1 LEKLTPREAEVLSL
15 YLREGD
21 LTKVAET
28 LGVSINTVKTQRAA
42 IMRKLAA
49 KNAVELTL
57 SAVRRGL
64 VDLNP
69 KERSNEET

>member
-42 IMRKLAA
+42 IMRKLAV
-49 KNAVELTL
+49 KNAVKLTL
-57 SAVRRGL
+57 SAIRRGL
-64 VDLNP
+64 VDLNSG
-69 KERSNEET
+69 KDE

>member
-1 LEKLTPREAEVLSL
+1 MEKLTPREAEVLSL

-42 IMRKLAA
+42 IMRKLAV
-49 KNAVELTL
+49 KNAVKLTL
-57 SAVRRGL
+57 SAIRRGL
-64 VDLNP
+64 VDLNSG
-69 KERSNEET
+69 KDE

>member
-1 LEKLTPREAEVLSL
+1 MEKLTPRETEVLSL

-21 LTKVAET
+21 LTKVAAT
-28 LGVSINTVKTQRAA
+28 LGVSINTVKSQRAA
-42 IMRKLAA
+42 IMRKLAV

-64 VDLNP
+64 VDLGATKGKD
-69 KERSNEET
+69 KE

>member
-1 LEKLTPREAEVLSL
+1 LEKLTPRETEVLSL

-21 LTKVAET
+21 LTKVAAT
-28 LGVSINTVKTQRAA
+28 LGVSINTVKSQRAA
-42 IMRKLAA
+42 IMRKLAV

-64 VDLNP
+64 VDLGATKGKD
-69 KERSNEET
+69 KE

>member
-1 LEKLTPREAEVLSL
+1 MERLTPRELEVLSL
-15 YLREGD
+15 YLREGN
-21 LTKVAET
+21 LTKVAEV

-42 IMRKLAA
+42 IMRKLAV

-69 KERSNEET
+69 KEKQ